1 MNNKKKIQLIVLG
14 IIFAIILAVYLGFDY
29 YMKHLPETTEEEA
42 EKITVLDIDSSL
54 VKEIGIIREGET
66 INLQKEQ
73 EIWKCM
79 DDESFT
85 VDADKI
91 QSFLDASGS
100 ITSELMIENVTDMSQ
115 YGLDEPSV
123 SITLQWDSNL
133 YTIKIGDQNT
143 LADGCYYLSLND
155 ENTVYTI
162 NSSKFYSLNKTGD
175 DFRAVTEK
183 TEEEEDMGQGE

>member
-14 IIFAIILAVYLGFDY
+14 IIFVTILAVYFGFDY
-29 YMKHLPETTEEEA
+29 YMKHLPETEEEGA

-66 INLQKEQ
+66 LNLQKEE
-73 EIWKCM
+73 EIWKCA
-79 DDESFT
+79 DDETFT

-91 QSFLDASGS
+91 QSFLDASGN

-115 YGLDEPSV
+115 YGLDDPSL

-143 LADGCYYLSLND
+143 LADGCYYLRLND

-162 NSSKFYSLNKTGD
+162 NSSEFYSLNKTGE
-175 DFRAVTEK
+175 DFRAVTE
-183 TEEEEDMGQGE
+183 EEEDIGQGE